1 MVQASETVSTD
12 YNEALLKLFKKQ
24 ENCLVKNNRKETTMK
39 EKAYVGIDLAK
50 DSSRVAAFDET
61 GEALV
66 KPFSITNSKEGIK
79 KLLSKLSGYKASQ
92 IVCGMEISSNY
103 WENMCSHLKG
113 MDVGII
119 LLNPYQ
125 VNRYRQATGAKI
137 KTDTIDAEAIADLIR
152 GRKYDSLYISDDTTI
167 ELRELVRIKYGF
179 QRRVKDLKKSVL
191 ALLFLVFPE
200 YTRIISRPFSK
211 VSMEILSKYPTS
223 CHMAKVSPSRL
234 VKIFRRYQ
242 GCNFNLDK
250 AKELVS
256 AAKDSFYSGRA
267 SKSRGMS
274 ITMQLDEIRSL
285 SEKIADIEEEIKSIL
300 CPDDPSGGS
309 SSYDTLNSI
318 KGVGIGTIATF
329 LGCVGDVSRFSS
341 ADKLVSFIG
350 FYPIIFESGKYKK
363 KSPTIQKAG
372 PKELRYMLYLASV
385 ACIKHNSEL
394 KKYYHDKVSAGMPAK
409 KAIIKVAVKLARMMY
424 SMLKYGSR
432 YDSSRVF
439 SQPVPLKNAA

>member
-1 MVQASETVSTD
+1 
-12 YNEALLKLFKKQ
+12 
-24 ENCLVKNNRKETTMK
+24 MK
-39 EKAYVGIDLAK
+39 EKVYVGIDLAK
-50 DSSRVAAFDET
+50 DSSRVAAFDT
-61 GEALV
+61 SGEAVV

-79 KLLSKLSGYKASQ
+79 KLLSKLSGYKSGQ

-103 WENMCSHLKG
+103 WENMCSYLKG
-113 MDVGII
+113 TDAEVI

-125 VNRYRQATGAKI
+125 VKKYRQATGAKI
-137 KTDTIDAEAIADLIR
+137 KTDSIDAEAIAGLIV
-152 GRKYDSLYISDDTTI
+152 GRKYDSLYISDDTAI

-191 ALLFLVFPE
+191 ALLYLVFPE

-223 CHMAKVSPSRL
+223 CHMAKSSPSRL

-242 GCNFNLDK
+242 GCKFNLDK
-250 AKELVS
+250 AKELIS
-256 AAKDSFYSGRA
+256 AAKDSFYCGRA
-267 SKSRGMS
+267 SNARGIS
-274 ITMQLDEIRSL
+274 IAMQLDEIRSL
-285 SEKIADIEEEIKSIL
+285 SEKIADIEAIL

-309 SSYDTLNSI
+309 SAFSTLNSI

-329 LGCVGDVSRFSS
+329 IGCVGDVSRFSS

-350 FYPIIFESGKYKK
+350 FYPQIFESGKYKK
-363 KSPTIQKAG
+363 SNPTIQKAG

-394 KKYYHDKVSAGMPAK
+394 KKYYYDKVSAGMPAK

-424 SMLKYGSR
+424 SMLKYGNK
-432 YDSSRVF
+432 YDPSRVF
-439 SQPVPLKNAA
+439 FQPESLKNAA